1 MAYTRRT
8 QQEWQQFISE
18 QPQSGLSVK
27 DFCASKNI
35 TVSGFYLWRKK
46 LSATD
51 HPVDEPQEWLSLTPS
66 PSSESEQWQIELAL
80 PGGVILRMNSAN

>member
-8 QQEWQQFISE
+8 QQQWQQFINE
-18 QPQSGLSVK
+18 QSQSGLTVK
-27 DFCASKNI
+27 EYCASKNI

-51 HPVDEPQEWLSLTPS
+51 HPVDEPHEWLPLKPS
-66 PSSESEQWQIELAL
+66 PSSEPEQWQIELSL
-80 PGGVILRMNSAN
+80 PGGVILRMNSTS

>member
-1 MAYTRRT
+1 MAYIRRT
-8 QQEWQQFISE
+8 QQQWQQFINE
-18 QPQSGLSVK
+18 QPQSGLTIK
-27 DFCASKNI
+27 DYCASKNI

-46 LSATD
+46 LSGTP

-66 PSSESEQWQIELAL
+66 VSSESEQWQIELSL